1 MERTQEIVKMIISI
15 VENGQAKAVIRYYE
29 RNQIYFHYQCM
40 GRGTAS
46 SELLDVLGFGGAERD
61 VVFSLA
67 AGSLTDALMRKL
79 HGGDGPY
86 AKGIAFM
93 LPLSAISR
101 IPGVLL
107 VKQGMEERQG
117 VSERQSASENRKE
130 RAAMEQQKENSLI
143 LITVN
148 QGHTEA
154 VMNTARGAGARGGTV
169 LRCRFAG
176 QEEMASIYG
185 VPLQKEK
192 ELIAI
197 VASAERRNTIMETIQ
212 LKHGR
217 ESGAGAVICSIGLE
231 QMERLG

>member
-1 MERTQEIVKMIISI
+1 MREIVKVIVSI
-15 VENGQAKAVIRYYE
+15 VEHGQAKAVIRYYE
-29 RNQIYFHYQCM
+29 KNQVEFHYQSK

-46 SELLDVLGFGGAERD
+46 SDLLDVLGLGGTERD

-67 AGSLTDALMRKL
+67 AGSLAERLMQRLKSESEE
-79 HGGDGPY
+79 GPH
-86 AKGIAFM
+86 AKGIAF
-93 LPLSAISR
+93 LFPLNAISSV
-101 IPGVLL
+101 PGVRL
-107 VKQGMEERQG
+107 VKQG
-117 VSERQSASENRKE
+117 VPENPKE
-130 RAAMEQQKENSLI
+130 GRTMEQQKENSLI

-176 QEEMASIYG
+176 QEEAASIYG
-185 VPLQKEK
+185 VPLQAEK

-197 VASAERRNTIMETIQ
+197 VASAERRNAIMETIQ

-217 ESGAGAVICSIGLE
+217 ESGAGAVLCSIGLE
-231 QMERLG
+231 QTVRLG